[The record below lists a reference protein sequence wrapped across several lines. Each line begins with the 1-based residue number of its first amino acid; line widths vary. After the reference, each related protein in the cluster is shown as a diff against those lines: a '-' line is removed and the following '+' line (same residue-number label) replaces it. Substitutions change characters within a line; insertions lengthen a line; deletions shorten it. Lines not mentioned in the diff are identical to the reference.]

1 MNGEKLKNKIKKR
14 AKEIGAQPQELM
26 QMYFFER
33 LLYRISI
40 SRYKFNFILKGGL
53 LLSAIIGDERRTT
66 SDMDTMI
73 KGIDIESDELLKIIQ
88 EIINIETD
96 DNISFEIEKAKDIR
110 IDDIYGGVNVKLIA
124 KKDGLIVPL
133 FIDITT
139 KDPITPKEIEFKYKS
154 LFDDT
159 YIKIMAF
166 NKETIIAEKFE
177 TLIKDT
183 ETNTRAK
190 DFYDLYIIIKDY
202 WNDLDKTNLIKAIQN
217 TCKRRDSLYILDE
230 IEERFDFIKESNILQ
245 NEWNKYKIAHLYA
258 KDIEYADIM
267 KNINLIIEELE
278 KEVAIMSVKI

>member
-96 DNISFEIEKAKDIR
+96 DNISFEVEKTKDIR
-110 IDDIYGGVNVKLIA
+110 VDDIYGGVNVKLIA

-139 KDPITPKEIEFKYKS
+139 KDPITPREIEFKYKS

-190 DFYDLYIIIKDY
+190 DFYDLYILIKDY

-267 KNINLIIEELE
+267 KNVNFIVKELE
-278 KEVAIMSVKI
+278 NELATI

>member
-1 MNGEKLKNKIKKR
+1 MNSEKLKNKIKKR

-40 SRYKFNFILKGGL
+40 SKYKFNFILKGGL

-96 DNISFEIEKAKDIR
+96 DNISFEIEKTKDIR
-110 IDDIYGGVNVKLIA
+110 VDDIYGGVNVKLIA

-139 KDPITPKEIEFKYKS
+139 KDPITPREIEFKYKS

-177 TLIKDT
+177 TLIRDT

-217 TCKRRDSLYILDE
+217 TCKRRESLYILDE

-267 KNINLIIEELE
+267 KNVNLIIKELE
-278 KEVAIMSVKI
+278 KDVAII

>member
-40 SRYKFNFILKGGL
+40 SQYKFNFILKGGL

-88 EIINIETD
+88 EIINIKTD
-96 DNISFEIEKAKDIR
+96 DAISFEIEKTKEIR
-110 IDDIYGGVNVKLIA
+110 VDDVYGGINIKLIA
-124 KKDGLIVPL
+124 KKDGLIIPL

-139 KDPITPKEIEFKYKS
+139 KDPITPREIEFKYKS
-154 LFDDT
+154 IFDDE

-190 DFYDLYIIIKDY
+190 DFYDLYVLIKEY
-202 WNDLDKTNLIKAIQN
+202 WNELDKTNLIKAIRN
-217 TCKRRDSLYILDE
+217 TCKRRESLYILDE
-230 IEERFDFIKESNILQ
+230 LEERFDFIKESAILQ
-245 NEWNKYKIAHLYA
+245 GEWDKYQISHLYA
-258 KDIEYADIM
+258 RDINYADIM
-267 KNINLIIEELE
+267 KNINLIIEELA
-278 KEVAIMSVKI
+278 KEVATI

>member
-73 KGIDIESDELLKIIQ
+73 KSIDIESDELLRIIQ

-139 KDPITPKEIEFKYKS
+139 KDPITPREIEFKYKS

-177 TLIKDT
+177 TLIRDT

-217 TCKRRDSLYILDE
+217 TCNRRDSLYILDE

-267 KNINLIIEELE
+267 KNVNLIIKELE
-278 KEVAIMSVKI
+278 KEVATI

>member
-1 MNGEKLKNKIKKR
+1 MNSEKLKNKIKKR

-66 SDMDTMI
+66 SNMDTMI
-73 KGIDIESDELLKIIQ
+73 KGIDIESDELLKIIK

-96 DNISFEIEKAKDIR
+96 DNISFEIEKTKDIR
-110 IDDIYGGVNVKLIA
+110 VDDIYGGVNVKLIA

-139 KDPITPKEIEFKYKS
+139 KDPITPREIEFKYKS

-190 DFYDLYIIIKDY
+190 DFYDLYILIKDY

-278 KEVAIMSVKI
+278 KEVAII

>member
-96 DNISFEIEKAKDIR
+96 DNISFEIEKTKDIR
-110 IDDIYGGVNVKLIA
+110 VDDIYGGVNVKLIA

-133 FIDITT
+133 FIDITI
-139 KDPITPKEIEFKYKS
+139 KDPITPREIEFKYKS

-190 DFYDLYIIIKDY
+190 DFYDLYILIKDY
-202 WNDLDKTNLIKAIQN
+202 WNDLNKTNLIKAIQN
-217 TCKRRDSLYILDE
+217 TCKRRESLYILDE
-230 IEERFDFIKESNILQ
+230 IEERFEFIKGSTILK

-258 KDIEYADIM
+258 KDIEYTDIM
-267 KNINLIIEELE
+267 KNVNLIIEELE
-278 KEVAIMSVKI
+278 KEVAII

>member
-73 KGIDIESDELLKIIQ
+73 KGIDIESDELLRIIQ

-139 KDPITPKEIEFKYKS
+139 KDPITPREIEFKYKS

-190 DFYDLYIIIKDY
+190 DFYDLYILIKDY

-230 IEERFDFIKESNILQ
+230 IEERFDFFIKESNILQ

-267 KNINLIIEELE
+267 KNVNFIVKELE
-278 KEVAIMSVKI
+278 NELATI

>member
-53 LLSAIIGDERRTT
+53 LLSAITGDERRTT

-96 DNISFEIEKAKDIR
+96 DNISFEIEKTKDIR
-110 IDDIYGGVNVKLIA
+110 VDDIYGGVNVKLIA

-139 KDPITPKEIEFKYKS
+139 KDPITPREIEFKYKS

-278 KEVAIMSVKI
+278 KEVAII

>member
-1 MNGEKLKNKIKKR
+1 MNSEKLKNKIKKR

-66 SDMDTMI
+66 NDMDTMI
-73 KGIDIESDELLKIIQ
+73 KGIDIESDELLRIIQ

-96 DNISFEIEKAKDIR
+96 DNISFEIEKTKDIR
-110 IDDIYGGVNVKLIA
+110 VDDIYGGVNVKLIA

-139 KDPITPKEIEFKYKS
+139 KDPITPREIEFKYKS

-190 DFYDLYIIIKDY
+190 DFYDLYILIEDY

-267 KNINLIIEELE
+267 KNANLIIEELE
-278 KEVAIMSVKI
+278 KEVAVI

>member
-96 DNISFEIEKAKDIR
+96 DNISFEIEKTKDIR
-110 IDDIYGGVNVKLIA
+110 VDDIYGGVNVKLIA

-139 KDPITPKEIEFKYKS
+139 KDPITPREIEFKYKS

-217 TCKRRDSLYILDE
+217 TCKRRNSLYILDE

-267 KNINLIIEELE
+267 KNVNLIIKELE
-278 KEVAIMSVKI
+278 KDVAII

>member
-26 QMYFFER
+26 QMCFFER

-40 SRYKFNFILKGGL
+40 SQYKFNFILKGGL

-88 EIINIETD
+88 EITNIKTD
-96 DNISFEIEKAKDIR
+96 DAISFEIEKTREIR
-110 IDDIYGGVNVKLIA
+110 VDDVYGGINIKLIA

-154 LFDDT
+154 IFDDE

-190 DFYDLYIIIKDY
+190 DFYDLYVLIKEY
-202 WNDLDKTNLIKAIQN
+202 WNELDKTNLIKAIRN
-217 TCKRRDSLYILDE
+217 TCKRRESLYILDE
-230 IEERFDFIKESNILQ
+230 LEERFDFIKESAILQ
-245 NEWNKYKIAHLYA
+245 GELDKYQISHLYA
-258 KDIEYADIM
+258 RDINYADIM
-267 KNINLIIEELE
+267 KNINLIIEELA
-278 KEVAIMSVKI
+278 KEVATI

>member
-96 DNISFEIEKAKDIR
+96 DNISFEVEKTKDIR
-110 IDDIYGGVNVKLIA
+110 VDDIYGGVNVKLIA

-139 KDPITPKEIEFKYKS
+139 KDPITPREIEFKYKS

-190 DFYDLYIIIKDY
+190 DFYDLYILIKDY

-230 IEERFDFIKESNILQ
+230 IEERFDFIKESAILQ
-245 NEWNKYKIAHLYA
+245 GEWDKYQISHLYA
-258 KDIEYADIM
+258 RDINYADIM
-267 KNINLIIEELE
+267 KNINLIIEELA
-278 KEVAIMSVKI
+278 KEVATI

>member
-1 MNGEKLKNKIKKR
+1 MNSEKLKNKIKKR

-66 SDMDTMI
+66 NDMDTMI
-73 KGIDIESDELLKIIQ
+73 KGIDIESDELLRIIQ

-96 DNISFEIEKAKDIR
+96 DNISFEIEKTKDIR
-110 IDDIYGGVNVKLIA
+110 VDDIYGGVNVKLIA

-139 KDPITPKEIEFKYKS
+139 KDPITPREIEFKYKS

-190 DFYDLYIIIKDY
+190 DFYDLYILIKDY

-217 TCKRRDSLYILDE
+217 TCNRRDSLYILDE

-267 KNINLIIEELE
+267 KNVNLIIKELE
-278 KEVAIMSVKI
+278 KELATI

>member
-40 SRYKFNFILKGGL
+40 SKYKFNFILKGGL

-96 DNISFEIEKAKDIR
+96 DNISFEIEKTKDIR
-110 IDDIYGGVNVKLIA
+110 VDDIYGGVNVKLIA

-139 KDPITPKEIEFKYKS
+139 KDPITPREIEFKYKS

-190 DFYDLYIIIKDY
+190 DFYDLYILIKDY

-217 TCKRRDSLYILDE
+217 TCNRRDSLYILDE

-267 KNINLIIEELE
+267 KNVNFIVKELE
-278 KEVAIMSVKI
+278 NELATI

>member
-40 SRYKFNFILKGGL
+40 SKYKFNFILKGGL

-73 KGIDIESDELLKIIQ
+73 KGIDIESDELLRIIQ

-139 KDPITPKEIEFKYKS
+139 KDPITPREIEFKYKS

-278 KEVAIMSVKI
+278 KEVAII

>member
-14 AKEIGAQPQELM
+14 AKEIGAQPQELL

-40 SRYKFNFILKGGL
+40 SQYKFNFILKGGL
-53 LLSAIIGDERRTT
+53 LLSAILGDERRTT

-88 EIINIETD
+88 KIINIKTD
-96 DNISFEIEKAKDIR
+96 DAISFEVQKTKEIR
-110 IDDIYGGVNVKLIA
+110 VDDVYGGINIKLIA

-139 KDPITPKEIEFKYKS
+139 KDPITPREIEFKYKS
-154 LFDDT
+154 IFDDE

-190 DFYDLYIIIKDY
+190 DFYDLYVLIKEY
-202 WNDLDKTNLIKAIQN
+202 WNELDKTNLIKAIRN
-217 TCKRRDSLYILDE
+217 TCKRRESLYILDE
-230 IEERFDFIKESNILQ
+230 LEERFDFIKESAILQ
-245 NEWNKYKIAHLYA
+245 GEWYKYQISHLYA
-258 KDIEYADIM
+258 RDINYADIM
-267 KNINLIIEELE
+267 KNINLIIEELV
-278 KEVAIMSVKI
+278 KEVATI

>member
-73 KGIDIESDELLKIIQ
+73 KGIDIESDELLRIIQ

-139 KDPITPKEIEFKYKS
+139 KDPITPREIEFKYKS

-267 KNINLIIEELE
+267 KNVNLIIEELE
-278 KEVAIMSVKI
+278 KEVAII

>member
-1 MNGEKLKNKIKKR
+1 MNSEKLKVKIKRR
-14 AKEIGAQPQELM
+14 AKEIGAEPQELM

-40 SRYKFNFILKGGL
+40 SQYKYNFILKGGL

-73 KGIDIESDELLKIIQ
+73 KGIDIESDELLKIIE
-88 EIINIETD
+88 EILSIDGNDGID
-96 DNISFEIEKAKDIR
+96 FRIEKTKEIR
-110 IDDIYGGVNVKLIA
+110 LNDIYGGINIKLIA
-124 KKDGLIVPL
+124 KKELLVIPL

-139 KDPITPKEIEFKYKS
+139 KDPITPREIEFKYKS
-154 LFDDT
+154 FFDDE

-190 DFYDLYIIIKDY
+190 DFYDLYILINEH
-202 WNDLDKTNLIKAIQN
+202 WESLDKQTMIKAIKN
-217 TCKRRDSLYILDE
+217 TCKRRESSYILDE
-230 IEERFDFIKESNILQ
+230 LVERFDVIEHSQLLQ

-258 KDIEYADIM
+258 KNIEYENIM
-267 KNINLIIEELE
+267 KNINLIIQELE
-278 KEVAIMSVKI
+278 K

>member
-66 SDMDTMI
+66 NDMDTMI
-73 KGIDIESDELLKIIQ
+73 KGIDIESDELLRIIQ

-139 KDPITPKEIEFKYKS
+139 KDPITPREIEFKYKS

-267 KNINLIIEELE
+267 KNVNLIIKELE
-278 KEVAIMSVKI
+278 KEVATI

>member
-66 SDMDTMI
+66 NDMDTMI
-73 KGIDIESDELLKIIQ
+73 KGIDIESDELLRIIQ

-96 DNISFEIEKAKDIR
+96 DNISFEIERTNEIR
-110 IDDIYGGVNVKLIA
+110 VDDIYGGVNVKLIA

-139 KDPITPKEIEFKYKS
+139 KDPITPREIEFKYKS

-183 ETNTRAK
+183 STNTRAK

-217 TCKRRDSLYILDE
+217 TCKRRESLYILDE
-230 IEERFDFIKESNILQ
+230 IEERFEFIKESTILK

-267 KNINLIIEELE
+267 KNVSLIIKELE
-278 KEVAIMSVKI
+278 KDVAII

>member
-14 AKEIGAQPQELM
+14 SKEIGAQPQELM

-88 EIINIETD
+88 EIINIKTD
-96 DNISFEIEKAKDIR
+96 DNISFEIEKTKDIR
-110 IDDIYGGVNVKLIA
+110 VDDIYGGVNVKLIA

-139 KDPITPKEIEFKYKS
+139 KDPITPREIEFKYKS

-159 YIKIMAF
+159 YIRIMAF

-190 DFYDLYIIIKDY
+190 DFYDLYILIKDY
-202 WNDLDKTNLIKAIQN
+202 WNYLDKTNLIKAIQN
-217 TCKRRDSLYILDE
+217 TCKRRESLYILDE
-230 IEERFDFIKESNILQ
+230 IEERFEFIKESTILK

-267 KNINLIIEELE
+267 KNVNLIIEELE
-278 KEVAIMSVKI
+278 KEVATI

>member
-40 SRYKFNFILKGGL
+40 SQYKFNFILKGGL

-88 EIINIETD
+88 EIINIKTD
-96 DNISFEIEKAKDIR
+96 DAISFEIEKAKEIR
-110 IDDIYGGVNVKLIA
+110 VDDVYGGINIKLIA

-154 LFDDT
+154 IFDDE
-159 YIKIMAF
+159 YIKIMVF

-190 DFYDLYIIIKDY
+190 DFYDLYVLIKEY
-202 WNDLDKTNLIKAIQN
+202 WNELDKTNLIKAIRN
-217 TCKRRDSLYILDE
+217 TWKRRESLYILDE
-230 IEERFDFIKESNILQ
+230 LEERFDFIKESAILQ
-245 NEWNKYKIAHLYA
+245 GEWDKYQIAHLYA
-258 KDIEYADIM
+258 KDINYADIM
-267 KNINLIIEELE
+267 KNINLIIEELA
-278 KEVAIMSVKI
+278 KEVATI

>member
-66 SDMDTMI
+66 SDMDTII
-73 KGIDIESDELLKIIQ
+73 KGIDIESDELLRIIQ

-139 KDPITPKEIEFKYKS
+139 KDPITPREIEFKYKS

-217 TCKRRDSLYILDE
+217 TCKRRESLYILDE

-278 KEVAIMSVKI
+278 KEVAII

>member
-66 SDMDTMI
+66 NDMDTMI
-73 KGIDIESDELLKIIQ
+73 KGIDIESDELLRIIQ

-139 KDPITPKEIEFKYKS
+139 KDPITPREIEFKYKS

-278 KEVAIMSVKI
+278 KEVAII

>member
-40 SRYKFNFILKGGL
+40 SQYKFNFILKGGL

-88 EIINIETD
+88 EIINIKTD
-96 DNISFEIEKAKDIR
+96 DAISFEIEKTKEIR
-110 IDDIYGGVNVKLIA
+110 VADVYGGINIKLIA

-139 KDPITPKEIEFKYKS
+139 KDPITPREIEFKYKS
-154 LFDDT
+154 IFDDE

-190 DFYDLYIIIKDY
+190 DFYDLYVLIKEY
-202 WNDLDKTNLIKAIQN
+202 WNELDKTNLIKAIRN
-217 TCKRRDSLYILDE
+217 TCKRRESLYILDE
-230 IEERFDFIKESNILQ
+230 LEERFDFIKESAILQ
-245 NEWNKYKIAHLYA
+245 GEWDKYQISHLYA
-258 KDIEYADIM
+258 RDINYADIM
-267 KNINLIIEELE
+267 KNINLIIEELA
-278 KEVAIMSVKI
+278 KEVATI

>member
-1 MNGEKLKNKIKKR
+1 MNSEKLKNKIKKR

-73 KGIDIESDELLKIIQ
+73 KGIDIESDELLRIIQ

-96 DNISFEIEKAKDIR
+96 DNISFEIEKTKDIR
-110 IDDIYGGVNVKLIA
+110 VDDIYGGVNVKLIA

-139 KDPITPKEIEFKYKS
+139 KDPITPREIEFKYKS

-278 KEVAIMSVKI
+278 KEVAII

>member
-1 MNGEKLKNKIKKR
+1 MNSEKLKNKIKKR

-267 KNINLIIEELE
+267 KNVNLIIKELE
-278 KEVAIMSVKI
+278 KEVATI

>member
-139 KDPITPKEIEFKYKS
+139 KDPITPREIEFKYKS

-190 DFYDLYIIIKDY
+190 DFYDLYILIKDY

-267 KNINLIIEELE
+267 KNVNFIVKELE
-278 KEVAIMSVKI
+278 NELATI

>member
-73 KGIDIESDELLKIIQ
+73 KGIDIESDELLRIIQ

-139 KDPITPKEIEFKYKS
+139 KDPITPREIEFKYKS

-267 KNINLIIEELE
+267 KNVNLIIKELE
-278 KEVAIMSVKI
+278 KDVAII

>member
-40 SRYKFNFILKGGL
+40 SQYKFNFILKGGL

-88 EIINIETD
+88 EITNIKTD
-96 DNISFEIEKAKDIR
+96 DAISFEIEKTREIR
-110 IDDIYGGVNVKLIA
+110 VDDVYGGINIKLIG

-139 KDPITPKEIEFKYKS
+139 KDPIKPREIEFKYKS
-154 LFDDT
+154 IFDDE

-190 DFYDLYIIIKDY
+190 DFYDLYVLIKEY
-202 WNDLDKTNLIKAIQN
+202 WNELDKTNLIKAIRN
-217 TCKRRDSLYILDE
+217 TCKRRESLYILDE
-230 IEERFDFIKESNILQ
+230 LEERFDFIKESAILQ
-245 NEWNKYKIAHLYA
+245 GEWDKYQISHLYA
-258 KDIEYADIM
+258 RDINYADIM
-267 KNINLIIEELE
+267 KNINLIIEELA
-278 KEVAIMSVKI
+278 KEVATI

>member
-14 AKEIGAQPQELM
+14 SKEIGAQPQELM

-40 SRYKFNFILKGGL
+40 SQYKFNFILKGGL

-88 EIINIETD
+88 EIINIKTD
-96 DNISFEIEKAKDIR
+96 DAISFEIEKTKEIR
-110 IDDIYGGVNVKLIA
+110 VDDVYGGINIKLIA
-124 KKDGLIVPL
+124 KKDGLIIPL

-139 KDPITPKEIEFKYKS
+139 KDPITPREIEFKYKS
-154 LFDDT
+154 IFDDE

-190 DFYDLYIIIKDY
+190 DFYDLYVLIKEY
-202 WNDLDKTNLIKAIQN
+202 WNELDKTNLIKAIRN
-217 TCKRRDSLYILDE
+217 TCKRRESLYILDE
-230 IEERFDFIKESNILQ
+230 LEERFDFIKESAILQ
-245 NEWNKYKIAHLYA
+245 GEWDKYQIAHLYA
-258 KDIEYADIM
+258 RDINYADIM
-267 KNINLIIEELE
+267 KNINLIIEELA
-278 KEVAIMSVKI
+278 KEVATI

>member
-40 SRYKFNFILKGGL
+40 SQYKFNFILKGGL

-88 EIINIETD
+88 EITNIKTD
-96 DNISFEIEKAKDIR
+96 DAISFEIEKTREIR
-110 IDDIYGGVNVKLIA
+110 VDDVYGGINIKLIA

-154 LFDDT
+154 IFDDE

-190 DFYDLYIIIKDY
+190 DFYDLYVLIKEY
-202 WNDLDKTNLIKAIQN
+202 WNELDKTNLIKAIRN
-217 TCKRRDSLYILDE
+217 TCKRRESLYILDE
-230 IEERFDFIKESNILQ
+230 LEERFDFIKESAILQ
-245 NEWNKYKIAHLYA
+245 GEWDKYQISHLYA
-258 KDIEYADIM
+258 RDINYVDIM
-267 KNINLIIEELE
+267 KNINLIIEELA
-278 KEVAIMSVKI
+278 KEVATI

>member
-66 SDMDTMI
+66 NDMDTMI
-73 KGIDIESDELLKIIQ
+73 KGIDIESDELLRIIQ

-139 KDPITPKEIEFKYKS
+139 KDPITPREIEFKYKS

-190 DFYDLYIIIKDY
+190 DFYDLYILIKDY

-217 TCKRRDSLYILDE
+217 TCNRRDSLYILDE

-267 KNINLIIEELE
+267 KNVNLIIKELE
-278 KEVAIMSVKI
+278 KEVATI

>member
-73 KGIDIESDELLKIIQ
+73 KDIDIESDELLKIIQ

-139 KDPITPKEIEFKYKS
+139 KDPITPREIEFKYKS

-166 NKETIIAEKFE
+166 NKESIIAEKFE

-267 KNINLIIEELE
+267 KNINFIVKELE
-278 KEVAIMSVKI
+278 NELATI

>member
-96 DNISFEIEKAKDIR
+96 DNISFEIEKTKDIR
-110 IDDIYGGVNVKLIA
+110 VDDIYGGVNVKLIT

-139 KDPITPKEIEFKYKS
+139 KDPITPREIEFKYKS

-278 KEVAIMSVKI
+278 KEVAII

>member
-1 MNGEKLKNKIKKR
+1 MNGEKLKNKIRKR

-66 SDMDTMI
+66 SDMDAMI
-73 KGIDIESDELLKIIQ
+73 KGIDIESDELLKIVQ
-88 EIINIETD
+88 EIINIKTD
-96 DNISFEIEKAKDIR
+96 DDIYYEIERTKEIR
-110 IDDIYGGVNVKLIA
+110 IDDIYGGVNIKLIA

-139 KDPITPKEIEFKYKS
+139 KDPITPREIEFKYKS
-154 LFDDT
+154 LFDNE
-159 YIKIMAF
+159 YIEIMAF

-190 DFYDLYIIIKDY
+190 DFYDLHVLIRDY
-202 WNDLDKTNLIKAIQN
+202 WNELDKANLIKAIQN
-217 TCKRRDSLYILDE
+217 TCKRRESSYVLDE
-230 IEERFDFIKESNILQ
+230 LNERFDFIKESSILQ
-245 NEWNKYKIAHLYA
+245 AEWDKYQIAHLYA
-258 KDIEYADIM
+258 RDINYADIM
-267 KNINLIIEELE
+267 KNINLIIVELE
-278 KEVAIMSVKI
+278 KEVTTV